1 MKFDKY
7 IGSKYIGSSILDLV
21 DTALSGEYSWC
32 TCDNCTDPAHTCS
45 YTEPLSCDL
54 KAHVD
59 IPPGLEGWDAVFV
72 KVFYFFR
79 EDWRPP
85 PVLPQEANP
94 KRELAMTLSR
104 APTARAACR
113 AQ

>member
-1 MKFDKY
+1 MK
-7 IGSKYIGSSILDLV
+7 STSILDLV

-45 YTEPLSCDL
+45 YTEPLSRDL

-59 IPPGLEGWDAVFV
+59 IPPAQKDGKAVFV
-72 KVFYFFR
+72 RVFFFR

-85 PVLPQEANP
+85 PVLPQAANP
-94 KRELAMTLSR
+94 RELAMTLSR
-104 APTARAACR
+104 APTASAACHAQGPFVR
-113 AQ
+113 ARGGV